1 LPRFFTSNPPKATAI
16 DEMGSWFFVLNPE
29 YIQIFELDARR
40 RVPKQ
45 LRLAYEVDVLMIAVW
60 ELKNH
65 TLL

>member
-1 LPRFFTSNPPKATAI
+1 
-16 DEMGSWFFVLNPE
+16 MGSWFFVLNPE

-65 TLL
+65 TLF